1 MPTDSAVHAVEAG
14 RTMSEHR
21 PLGLTS
27 ATALVVAA
35 MIGTGVFTTSG
46 LLLEDLRSPR
56 AVLAV
61 WALGGVI
68 AMLGALSYGAL
79 GRRLPESGGEY
90 WFLTHTVHPAAGY
103 VAGWVSLLVGFAAP
117 AAASAYAFGR
127 YVAPWFPGSDPRLA
141 GGALLLTCAVLHA
154 LPAGKAARVQSLGV
168 GWNLALILGFLAL
181 ALPRVRIA
189 LPDLGDPV
197 GSADAAARFGVALIV
212 VSYSYAGWNAA
223 VYVGGE
229 IRDPARNLPRAL
241 LLGTLM
247 VTALY
252 VALNWV
258 FVYSASVS
266 ELAGQ
271 VEVGRIAAE
280 QLGGPAWGAA
290 VSALIALVLM
300 MSVSSFL
307 MAGPRVVAR
316 MARDGHLPRWLS
328 ATGDGPPWRAVVAQ
342 AAIALAMLATVT
354 FAGLL
359 TYVGLTLG
367 LMTAATVGGLI
378 RMRLREGERMPVP
391 GWPRVPGL
399 FLLAVLGSCGATVVE
414 RPAAAA
420 ASLGTVALG
429 LAAWRFRGRRTSG

>member
-1 MPTDSAVHAVEAG
+1 MP
-14 RTMSEHR
+14 
-21 PLGLTS
+21 
-27 ATALVVAA
+27 
-35 MIGTGVFTTSG
+35 
-46 LLLEDLRSPR
+46 
-56 AVLAV
+56 
-61 WALGGVI
+61 
-68 AMLGALSYGAL
+68 
-79 GRRLPESGGEY
+79 
-90 WFLTHTVHPAAGY
+90 
-103 VAGWVSLLVGFAAP
+103 
-117 AAASAYAFGR
+117 
-127 YVAPWFPGSDPRLA
+127 LA
-141 GGALLLTCAVLHA
+141 GTLPPGFPARTRGSPGALLLTCAVLHA

-280 QLGGPAWGAA
+280 QLGGPAWAPR
-290 VSALIALVLM
+290 SRR
-300 MSVSSFL
+300 SS
-307 MAGPRVVAR
+307 
-316 MARDGHLPRWLS
+316 RWS
-328 ATGDGPPWRAVVAQ
+328 
-342 AAIALAMLATVT
+342 
-354 FAGLL
+354 
-359 TYVGLTLG
+359 
-367 LMTAATVGGLI
+367 
-378 RMRLREGERMPVP
+378 
-391 GWPRVPGL
+391 
-399 FLLAVLGSCGATVVE
+399 
-414 RPAAAA
+414 
-420 ASLGTVALG
+420 
-429 LAAWRFRGRRTSG
+429 